1 MQDRPMAHDA
11 LGAGRMLGGS
21 ERLGGAAVGAAD
33 RMHGCGG
40 GAAVGAAGRMFGCG
54 DGAGARASAAV
65 GPADRMLDCGA
76 GALAVR
82 GLAEAKPPAGL
93 GLTMFDLSSRS

>member
-33 RMHGCGG
+33 RMLGCGG
-40 GAAVGAAGRMFGCG
+40 GNAVGC
-54 DGAGARASAAV
+54 GARASAAV
-65 GPADRMLDCGA
+65 GPADRILGCGA
-76 GALAVR
+76 AGR
-82 GLAEAKPPAGL
+82 GLADAKPPAGL

>member
-11 LGAGRMLGGS
+11 LGCAGRMLGGS

-33 RMHGCGG
+33 RMLGCGG
-40 GAAVGAAGRMFGCG
+40 GNAVGC
-54 DGAGARASAAV
+54 GARASAAV
-65 GPADRMLDCGA
+65 GPADRILGCGA
-76 GALAVR
+76 AWRCLAD
-82 GLAEAKPPAGL
+82 AKPPAGL